1 MYETKE
7 GGFSLIVVVNS
18 DPVIESIVGT
28 QEIKDIEYCWSQYVL
43 CNECDDGLLI
53 YNTLTCELIFLI
65 SEETRDF
72 ASNQQLIKKWFL
84 VPKDFDE
91 FSYAKKIKRIRQ
103 LVYKSK
109 IKNKMHSSIEKV
121 WILTTTACNAH
132 CFYCHENG
140 IPYMQMS
147 KKTAEDI
154 TRYIEKKCFK
164 KNIHIMWYG
173 GEPTIN
179 DKVIDIISQAMKRKG
194 IVYSSSMI
202 SNGYL
207 FDEQMV
213 QKSINLWHLEE
224 IQITLDGLE
233 NTYNTVKGYSYK
245 DCNPFF
251 RVLNNIYLLLKNGIK
266 VKVRLNIDD
275 YNEEELFDLS
285 DLLID
290 KFGNFFNFSIYSAPL
305 FEECLG
311 TNNIR
316 SEIKR
321 KQVYKSHYR
330 LSEKLKQANVIFKTE
345 IPRTMPSEARCVAVS
360 NVPVIFP
367 NGQLAFCHD
376 YVPGILSGDIYSNEP
391 SVNKRIEY
399 TKCLLEKK
407 ECRDCL
413 KYPQCIRLEKCFNNQ
428 CNIEIINEWIWKT
441 KNEMV
446 WEYEKY
452 IKRALDF

>member
-1 MYETKE
+1 M
-7 GGFSLIVVVNS
+7 FFLIVIVNP
-18 DPVIESIVGT
+18 DPVIETIIGT

-43 CNECDDGLLI
+43 RKEYDDGLLV

-65 SEETRDF
+65 SKEKQDLEL
-72 ASNQQLIKKWFL
+72 NQQLIKKWFL

-91 FSYAKKIKRIRQ
+91 FPCAKKIKRIRQ

-109 IKNKMHSSIEKV
+109 IKNNMNMSIEKI

-140 IPYMQMS
+140 IPYMHMS
-147 KKTAEDI
+147 NKTAEDI
-154 TRYIEKKCFK
+154 TRYIEKKCFN
-164 KNIHIMWYG
+164 KNIHIVWYG
-173 GEPTIN
+173 GEPTLN
-179 DKVIDIISQAMKRKG
+179 EKVIDIISQTMKRKG
-194 IVYSSSMI
+194 IVYTSSMI

-213 QKSINLWHLEE
+213 QKSIDLWNLEE

-233 NTYNTVKGYSYK
+233 KTYNSVKGYIYQ

-251 RVLNNIYLLLKNGIK
+251 KVLNNIYLLLKNRVK

-285 DLLID
+285 DLLIN
-290 KFGNFFNFSIYSAPL
+290 KFGNYFNFSIYSAPL

-311 TNNIR
+311 TNNKR
-316 SEIKR
+316 SDIKR
-321 KQVYKSHYR
+321 KRVYEAHYK
-330 LSEKLKQANVIFKTE
+330 LSEKLKHANVIFKTE
-345 IPRTMPSEARCVAVS
+345 ISRMMPSETRCVAIS
-360 NVPVIFP
+360 NVPVVFP
-367 NGQLAFCHD
+367 DGQLAFCHD
-376 YVPGILSGDIYSNEP
+376 YVPGILSGDIYTNEP
-391 SVNKRIEY
+391 SLNKCIEY
-399 TKCLLEKK
+399 TKCLLEKN
-407 ECRDCL
+407 ECRDCIR
-413 KYPQCIRLEKCFNNQ
+413 YPQCVRLEKCFNNQ

-441 KNEMV
+441 KNEMI

-452 IKRALDF
+452 VKRALNI